1 MTNWWYIIPV
11 IYFVW
16 VTYLTYTNIRD
27 VEKLDD
33 SIKNNPGF
41 VPGMIMLLVNLWLL
55 FISSFSFAVVKGSRC
70 HVRFQVLVVLSTTG
84 LNLFAMYWLEMH
96 IDIVRQSN
104 LSMLIML
111 CSAGYL

>member
-1 MTNWWYIIPV
+1 MTNWRYIIPAT
-11 IYFVW
+11 YFVW
-16 VTYLTYTNIRD
+16 VAYLTYTNIRE

-33 SIKNNPGF
+33 SIKNSPGY
-41 VPGMIMLLVNLWLL
+41 VPGMIMLLANLWLL
-55 FISSFSFAVVKGSRC
+55 FISSFSFAVVKNSRC
-70 HVRFQVLVVLSTTG
+70 HVRFQVLVVFSTTG
-84 LNLFAMYWLEMH
+84 LNLFAMYWLEKY